1 MKIKVLKECGYEE
14 ALLGLGLSYGLTDD
28 EVSIGGVL
36 SDRLIRVS
44 KNLCERDYGHNKFLE
59 SIQVWLD
66 VTAPRYW
73 HSEADTYRVG
83 STKQSQSTMHTIM
96 KKPFTQEMFEQK
108 IPDSVLMELEQL
120 RKDNSFEELK
130 NLLPEGFLQRRIW
143 NVNYKVL
150 RNILIQRHNHKLNL
164 WKDFCLF
171 IFRNVEHG
179 EFFRDIIL
187 TQGSSGFTYAIGNGV
202 FGDSGVTGGQ
212 KL

>member
-83 STKQSQSTMHTIM
+83 STKQSQSTMHTLM
-96 KKPFTQEMFEQK
+96 KKPFTQEMFEK
-108 IPDSVLMELEQL
+108 PIPNSVLMELEQL
-120 RKDNSFEELK
+120 RKDNSFDELK

-150 RNILIQRHNHKLNL
+150 RNIIAQRKKHKLQQ
-164 WKDFCLF
+164 WQYFCWY
-171 IFRNVEHG
+171 IYNNIEHQ
-179 EFFRDIIL
+179 EFFWDL
-187 TQGSSGFTYAIGNGV
+187 MVTSGSCGNPIPIY
-202 FGDSGVTGGQ
+202 S
-212 KL
+212 